1 MKRNDFL
8 LIFLYVSVTVGFI
21 IFIIFD
27 SLNLDTRAVF
37 ANPIVLEQF
46 LFSVILLMFSVS
58 FLLILVWLVVDDNSK
73 RHINQ
78 SLRRI
83 INNQPVGKQAETEV
97 GKNLERLSKKMGRV
111 TANLQKTEN
120 AYISNSRAIVTQ
132 ERKRIARDLHD
143 TVSQELFASSMMLSG
158 VAQNLEHLDAKQLQE
173 QLTLIEQTLIS
184 AQNDLRI
191 MLLHLRPTELQDR
204 TLAEGISMLLK
215 ELRDKSNIEVVFKKD
230 VVQLPKIIEDN
241 LFRIAQEFISNTL
254 KHAHA
259 SRLEVYLY
267 QVDNEVQFKMI
278 DDGQGF
284 DMDASREL
292 SYGLKNI
299 QDRVDDL
306 AGTVNMLSS
315 KGKGVSMDIRLP
327 ILDDY
332 DEEKKDEDENDRE
345 N

>member
-8 LIFLYVSVTVGFI
+8 LIFLYVCVTVGFI

-27 SLNLDTRAVF
+27 SLNLDARLVF
-37 ANPIVLEQF
+37 ADPRVLEQF
-46 LFSVILLMFSVS
+46 IFSVTLLTFSVS

-73 RHINQ
+73 RHLNK

-83 INNQPVGKQAETEV
+83 INNQVVGKQPESEV
-97 GKNLERLSKKMGRV
+97 GKNIERLSKQMSRI

-120 AYISNSRAIVTQ
+120 AYISNSRTIVTQ

-158 VAQNLEHLDAKQLQE
+158 VAQNLDNLEKDKLRE
-173 QLTLIEQTLIS
+173 QLKLIETTLIS

-204 TLAEGISMLLK
+204 TLSEGISMLLK
-215 ELRDKSNIEVVFKKD
+215 ELKDKSNIETVFNEQVD
-230 VVQLPKIIEDN
+230 QLPKVIEDN

-267 QVDNEVQFKMI
+267 QIENEVQFKMI
-278 DDGQGF
+278 DNGQGF

-306 AGTVNMLSS
+306 AGTVTMLSS

-332 DEEKKDEDENDRE
+332 DEEEKVEDENDGKD
-345 N
+345 

>member
-8 LIFLYVSVTVGFI
+8 LILLYVCVTIGFI

-27 SLNLDTRAVF
+27 SLNLDAANIF
-37 ANPIVLEQF
+37 ANVRVLEKF
-46 LFSVILLMFSVS
+46 LFSVILLMFSIS

-73 RHINQ
+73 RHLNK

-83 INNQPVGKQAETEV
+83 INNQPISRQPESEI
-97 GKNLERLSKKMGRV
+97 GKNVERLSRKMSRI

-120 AYISNSRAIVTQ
+120 AYISNSRTLVTQ

-158 VAQNLEHLDAKQLQE
+158 VAQNLDNIDKDQLKE
-173 QLTLIEQTLIS
+173 QLSLIESALIS

-191 MLLHLRPTELQDR
+191 MLLHLRPTELEGR
-204 TLAEGISMLLK
+204 TLSEGISILLR
-215 ELRDKSNIEVVFKKD
+215 ELKDKSNIEVIYKED
-230 VVQLPKIIEDN
+230 ITQLPKIIEDN

-267 QVDNEVQFKMI
+267 QTENEVQFKMV
-278 DDGQGF
+278 DNGEGF

-306 AGTVNMLSS
+306 AGTMTMLSS

-327 ILDDY
+327 ILEDKEG
-332 DEEKKDEDENDRE
+332 EEKNDAED
-345 N
+345 